1 MLPSKS
7 TDIALLLLRLTFGG
21 LMLVNHGWGKLMKF
35 FADEPL
41 KFGDPLGLGAVPSL
55 VLTTFAEAG
64 CALLIVIGLF
74 TRWATVPL
82 IIAMFVA
89 AFVVKMG
96 DSLKEMEMALLY
108 FFAFVA
114 IGLAGPGWYSV
125 DAQMRK
131 P

>member
-1 MLPSKS
+1 
-7 TDIALLLLRLTFGG
+7 
-21 LMLVNHGWGKLMKF
+21 
-35 FADEPL
+35 
-41 KFGDPLGLGAVPSL
+41 VPSL